1 MGMGR
6 SLAPRLALCLMLG
19 ATSLVAMGGSAGA
32 GPGRSN
38 APDDGLVRGGIGSP
52 CDGLFEI
59 RSGDRL
65 LGCTHGPDP
74 APPGLGTADRGTYA
88 SLVSQLPVASAANV
102 PCVGTGTDG
111 KRVQAIY
118 ARPSDVADAFAATAP
133 LIRQWVL
140 GVNNVFNASAGETA
154 GKRQVRFVTSAPSGG
169 TCQVDVDNV
178 VLNVDADDNFSNTI
192 TRLRAAGYTSSSRKF
207 MVFMD
212 DGVGNNND
220 SVGCG
225 IGELYPDDRSDPAQN
240 YNNGVAG
247 VQGMFSRTDRN
258 CWGHLSGFDIAVES
272 HELMHNLGAV
282 QGDPS
287 VDPAPNYSGY
297 GHCTDDYD
305 AMCYVDGPGVVMEQ
319 LCNYLHEPLMD
330 CRHDDYFSTAPPAGS
345 YLATHWNTASS
356 GFLAS
361 TLAPPNDAFAKA
373 TVLTGAQR
381 ELSSAIGA
389 TVEAAEPTTA
399 GITPSR
405 SLWYS
410 ITVPSGQALTLD
422 TQGSGFDTVLGVYT
436 GSSVGSLSLVGEND
450 NALTGVTFSRVVVNP
465 TTATTYRIK
474 VDYKAGKAGAVSLNV
489 GYADDQTPTGVITS
503 VTPAAATVGQQV
515 NVNGSNL
522 LVSGEYFSLYFNGVS
537 VTPANIV
544 SYFPLVIKVPNGA
557 VTGPI
562 TISTPR
568 GISISPKAVKVK
580 PQITGFNPASGAVG
594 TNVAINGVALTGATK
609 VTFNGVVAPAFT
621 VTGYGTITVRVP
633 GGATDGRIKVTTP
646 GGVATSG
653 TDFNVT

>member
-1 MGMGR
+1 
-6 SLAPRLALCLMLG
+6 MLG

-32 GPGRSN
+32 GPGRPS

-52 CDGLFEI
+52 CNGLFEI

-65 LGCTHGPDP
+65 LGCTHGADP
-74 APPGLGTADRGTYA
+74 APRGLGTAEAGAPAILAANT
-88 SLVSQLPVASAANV
+88 VAGIANV
-102 PCVGTGTDG
+102 PCIGNGADG

-140 GVNNVFNASAGETA
+140 GINDVFNASAGETG
-154 GKRQVRFVTSAPSGG
+154 GKRQVRFVTSAPAGG

-192 TRLRAAGYTSSSRKF
+192 TRLQAAGYTSSNRKF

-225 IGELYPDDRSDPAQN
+225 IGQLYPDHRSDPAQN

-247 VQGMFSRTDRN
+247 IQGMFSRTDRN
-258 CWGHLSGFDIAVES
+258 CWGQLPKFGLSVES
-272 HELMHNLGAV
+272 HELMHTLGAV
-282 QGDPS
+282 QGSQGQDPS
-287 VDPAPNYSGY
+287 PNYSGY
-297 GHCTDDYD
+297 GHCTDEYD
-305 AMCYVDGPGVVMEQ
+305 TMCYVDGPGVVMNQ

-356 GFLAS
+356 GFLDT
-361 TLAPPNDAFAKA
+361 TLAPPNDSFAKA
-373 TVLTGAQR
+373 TVLPLGARR

-389 TVEAAEPTTA
+389 TVEAGEPTTA
-399 GITPSR
+399 GIAPSR
-405 SLWYS
+405 SLWYA

-436 GSSVGSLSLVGEND
+436 GSSVGALALVGEND

-465 TTATTYRIK
+465 TSATTYRIK
-474 VDYKAGKAGAVSLNV
+474 VDYKAGKAGAVTLNV

-515 NVNGSNL
+515 TINGSNL
-522 LVSGEYFSLYFNGVS
+522 FLGGELFGLYFNGVY
-537 VTPANIV
+537 AGGNIV
-544 SYFPLVIKVPNGA
+544 SFSPLVIKVPNGA

-562 TISTPR
+562 TLSTPR
-568 GISISPKAVKVK
+568 GLSISPKAVKVK
-580 PQITGFNPASGAVG
+580 PQITGFSPSSGGAG
-594 TNVAINGVALTGATK
+594 TTVTINGVALTGATK
-609 VTFNGVVAPAFT
+609 VTFNGVVAPGFT
-621 VTGYGTITVRVP
+621 VAGYGTITVKVP
-633 GGATDGRIKVTTP
+633 SGATDGRIKVVTP
-646 GGVATSG
+646 GGTATSG